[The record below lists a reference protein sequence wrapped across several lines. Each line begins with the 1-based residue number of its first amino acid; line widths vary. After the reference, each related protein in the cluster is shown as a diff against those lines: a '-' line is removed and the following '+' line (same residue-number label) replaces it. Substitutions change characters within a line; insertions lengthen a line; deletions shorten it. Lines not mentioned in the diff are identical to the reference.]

1 MLPSELPQSYQVNYH
16 KVTKWFGGFGKKYYL
31 CTAKKVELC
40 DQICSKNSLNTLEQT
55 DNFR

>member
-1 MLPSELPQSYQVNYH
+1 MSNNYH
-16 KVTKWFGGFGKKYYL
+16 KVTKLFGGFGKKYYL